1 MSIKVGNFSKNK
13 LSTFRGVEEP
23 RSKMV
28 DNFNAVTS
36 TNVDKSGREE
46 ISNFDNKRTSSDK
59 NRQNTSTGGEGLRSL
74 KVDNFDVNLTCLPRT
89 QITLPNPH
97 IQSHLIGRRIINYCY
112 LLGIGDEN
120 YK

>member
-1 MSIKVGNFSKNK
+1 MSN
-13 LSTFRGVEEP
+13 GVEEP

-36 TNVDKSGREE
+36 TNVDKSGREK

-74 KVDNFDVNLTCLPRT
+74 KVDNFELNLTCLPRK
-89 QITLPNPH
+89 QITLPNPTYRA
-97 IQSHLIGRRIINYCY
+97 ILIGRRIINYCPSF
-112 LLGIGDEN
+112 GAEE
-120 YK
+120 

>member
-1 MSIKVGNFSKNK
+1 
-13 LSTFRGVEEP
+13 
-23 RSKMV
+23 MV

-36 TNVDKSGREE
+36 INVDKSVCCE
-46 ISNFDNKRTSSDK
+46 IENSDNSRTSSDK
-59 NRQNTSTGGEGLRSL
+59 NRQNTSTGGEGLRYL

-89 QITLPNPH
+89 QITLPNPTYRA
-97 IQSHLIGRRIINYCY
+97 ILIGRRIINYCY

>member
-1 MSIKVGNFSKNK
+1 MVVNFRGFTNPAEKDEKMSI
-13 LSTFRGVEEP
+13 GVEEP

-59 NRQNTSTGGEGLRSL
+59 NRQNTPTGGEGLRSL
-74 KVDNFDVNLTCLPRT
+74 KVDNFELNLACLPRT
-89 QITLPNPH
+89 QIPVPNPTYRA
-97 IQSHLIGRRIINYCY
+97 ILIGRRIINYCSSF
-112 LLGIGDEN
+112 GREE
-120 YK
+120 